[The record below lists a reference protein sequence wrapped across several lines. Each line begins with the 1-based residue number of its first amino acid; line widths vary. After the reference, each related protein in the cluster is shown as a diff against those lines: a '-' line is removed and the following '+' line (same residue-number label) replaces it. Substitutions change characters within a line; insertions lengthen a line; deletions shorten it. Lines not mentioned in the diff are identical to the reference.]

1 MTTSQLED
9 RLRSY
14 ARLITR
20 NFNLNLHF
28 VDGITPSITTDEMF
42 IPALQPTEK
51 AFRRAKFFVA
61 HEAAHD
67 LFSELTLKAEA
78 IRESLTLGH
87 ILNALEDA
95 RIEHRLIRQF
105 EGLEEDFSVNV
116 KELLA
121 EMEVEKL
128 SDGEQALH
136 GLYLRG
142 RGFSTERFSQT
153 ANQHLDELANEI
165 QQATAAKNSREV
177 LAVSKRVYKKLAH
190 LFDKTDRQSKAD
202 ARKEN
207 ESQVR
212 SGTKARFTSIPERIQ
227 QEVTEVHAIE
237 PNMEWDRCHACI
249 DGVLPESD
257 TLRTVPSGSITD
269 YLELIAQPPHVLVAQ
284 IRQLMEKRRAYK
296 RRRAYLH
303 RQKAGVVDS
312 RRLWKI
318 ATDETAIFKQ
328 RRRLNSRTLD
338 VDPTSLVFSVLLDIS
353 GSMVGSRI
361 TCAKSAMAHLG
372 EVLHQLSIPFAIT
385 AYTVDG
391 KLLRYLVKTFDEP
404 YTAVRTRLVNLT
416 ARSGTFTS
424 EQIPF
429 GLRQLQGRKERKKAL
444 LVVTDVDGI
453 ESEYRLNRAMA
464 QVKAEGIFLLGV
476 GIQTNRMG
484 NYFDRYVELDDPS
497 DLSAALLRLLRDV
510 LR

>member
-1 MTTSQLED
+1 MTTGHLED

-20 NFNLNLHF
+20 NFKLKVHF

-42 IPALQPTEK
+42 IPALEPTEK

-78 IRESLTLGH
+78 VRESLTLGY

-105 EGLEEDFSVNV
+105 EGLEEDFSGNV
-116 KELLA
+116 RELVA
-121 EMEVEKL
+121 EMKVEKL

-153 ANQHLDELANEI
+153 ANQRLDALANEI
-165 QQATAAKNSREV
+165 QQAVAAPDSREV
-177 LAVSKRVYKKLAH
+177 LSVSKRVYKKLAH
-190 LFDKTDRQSKAD
+190 LFDDEQDNCAKRGGKSKTQPP
-202 ARKEN
+202 
-207 ESQVR
+207 
-212 SGTKARFTSIPERIQ
+212 FTSIPERIQ
-227 QEVTEVHAIE
+227 QEVTGVHAIE
-237 PNMEWDRCHACI
+237 PSMEWDRCRGCI
-249 DGVLPESD
+249 DGVLPEAD
-257 TLRTVPSGSITD
+257 TLRTVPSGSIAD

-284 IRQLMEKRRAYK
+284 IRQLMEKRRAHK